1 MRWLARLQAYLSC
14 QPNQP
19 DQPEGNIVADFT
31 ALNAISAKLDAD
43 VTTALAAKDATIA
56 DLTAKLAAAS
66 TADQPVIDAIT
77 TSLTATD
84 AKLT

>member
-14 QPNQP
+14 QP

-31 ALNAISAKLDAD
+31 ALNAISAKLDTD
-43 VTTALAAKDATIA
+43 VTAKLAAKDATIA
-56 DLTAKLAAAS
+56 DLTAQLAAAS